1 MLKKFWDRLKK
12 YWKEIAGSLLMGII
26 LGGGIIYS
34 IEAKQKQFWREKYLE
49 QTKSNDSLKTQM
61 QQLHKQNSVLS
72 KKNHAL
78 IDDLGITI
86 LSSIRS
92 NFYDLKALKS
102 ENYNTQMYYNQEE
115 YKSNLV
121 PKKIGDKWDINVFSE
136 RYKKELNTLMDT
148 IMKDKKEASP

>member
-1 MLKKFWDRLKK
+1 MLKKYRDKLKK
-12 YWKEIAGSLLMGII
+12 YWKEIASTLLIGVI

-61 QQLHKQNSVLS
+61 QQLHKQNSVLN
-72 KKNHAL
+72 KKNRAL

-136 RYKKELNTLMDT
+136 RYKQELNTLMDT
-148 IMKDKKEASP
+148 IMKDKEEANP